1 MENENYLKGII
12 SLEFLVESF
21 EVVIGFLDSVGQQ
34 LENTDLL
41 EESELDLLDNQIDS
55 LEQFKN
61 KVVEKLKKNAE

>member
-34 LENTDLL
+34 LENSDLL
-41 EESELDLLDNQIDS
+41 DDSELDLLDNQIDS

-61 KVVEKLKKNAE
+61 KVVEKLKKKAE

>member
-41 EESELDLLDNQIDS
+41 EDSELDLLDNQIDS

-61 KVVEKLKKNAE
+61 KVVEKLKKKAE